1 LGITLISKFQADLGL
16 LAVTFFW
23 GSTFIVSKIIL
34 EEVPLPVYLFL
45 RLGIAAVVLDIA
57 VMRYARELDKKTLIH
72 GTLLGVLLY
81 FSYFFQ
87 MWGIQFTSASNAG
100 FITGLSVALVP
111 IAGFVFFKFKPSIT
125 ALIGVIFALAGL
137 LLLTGANPLD
147 WNKGD
152 MLVFVCALAVT
163 FHVIF
168 TGRYAPQHNVYLL
181 TAVQLS
187 VLALLTVFALP
198 FSDFKWPQFTI
209 KNISVLVYLGI
220 MGTVFTFLMQTAM
233 QRYTTTTRT
242 AVVFA
247 MEPVFAALFAFV
259 IAGEMLSASGWI
271 GGLLIVFGM
280 ISAELPMTLFQK
292 KQ

>member
-1 LGITLISKFQADLGL
+1 MISKFQADLGL
-16 LAVTFFW
+16 LAVTVFW

-45 RLGIAAVVLDIA
+45 RLGIAAIA
-57 VMRYARELDKKTLIH
+57 LNFAAVRYVRELDKETVKH
-72 GTLLGVLLY
+72 GIILGALLY
-81 FSYFFQ
+81 ISYFFQ

-111 IAGFVFFKFKPSIT
+111 VFGFIFFKFKPGLMALVGVMF
-125 ALIGVIFALAGL
+125 ALIGL
-137 LLLTGANPLD
+137 LLLTGANPID

-152 MLVFVCALAVT
+152 MLVFVCAIAVT

-168 TGRYAPQHNVYLL
+168 TGKFAPKHNVYLL
-181 TAVQLS
+181 TAVQLT
-187 VLALLTVFALP
+187 VLAILTLTALP
-198 FSDFKWPQFTI
+198 FSEFKWPQFTI

-259 IAGEMLSASGWI
+259 IAGETLSTVGWI

-280 ISAELPMTLFQK
+280 FSAELPLSLFRK
-292 KQ
+292 SAVK

>member
-1 LGITLISKFQADLGL
+1 MISKFQADLGL

-23 GSTFIVSKIIL
+23 GSTFIISKIIL

-45 RLGIAAVVLDIA
+45 RLGIAAIALDIA
-57 VMRYARELDKKTLIH
+57 AMRYVKELDKETVIH
-72 GTLLGVLLY
+72 GTILGGLLY
-81 FSYFFQ
+81 LSYFFQ

-111 IAGFVFFKFKPSIT
+111 VFGYIFFKFKPSFT
-125 ALIGVIFALAGL
+125 ALIGVLFALLGL

-152 MLVFVCALAVT
+152 LLVFVCAAAVT
-163 FHVIF
+163 FHVIY
-168 TGRYAPQHNVYLL
+168 TGKFAPKHNVYLL
-181 TAVQLS
+181 TAVQLT
-187 VLALLTVFALP
+187 VLALLTLLALP
-198 FSDFKWPQFTI
+198 FSEFKWPQLTV

-259 IAGEMLSASGWI
+259 IAGETLSVAGWI
-271 GGLLIVFGM
+271 GGLLIVVGM
-280 ISAELPMTLFQK
+280 ISAELPLSLFRKTLK
-292 KQ
+292 

>member
-1 LGITLISKFQADLGL
+1 LISKFQADLGL
-16 LAVTFFW
+16 LTVTFFW

-45 RLGIAAVVLDIA
+45 RFGIAAVILDIA
-57 VMRYARELDKKTLIH
+57 AVRFVGELDKKTLIH
-72 GTLLGVLLY
+72 GAVLGGLLY
-81 FSYFFQ
+81 ISYFFQ

-111 IAGFVFFKFKPSIT
+111 VAGFLFFKFKPSFT
-125 ALIGVIFALAGL
+125 ALIGVGFALIGL

-152 MLVFVCALAVT
+152 LLIFVCALAVA

-168 TGRYAPQHNVYLL
+168 TGKFAPQHNVYLL
-181 TAVQLS
+181 TAVQLT
-187 VLALLTVFALP
+187 VLALLTIFALP
-198 FSDFKWPQFTI
+198 FSEFKWPQFTI
-209 KNISVLVYLGI
+209 KNISALVYLGI

-259 IAGEMLSASGWI
+259 IAGEMLSKSGWI

-280 ISAELPMTLFQK
+280 ISAELPISIFRRRQ
-292 KQ
+292 